1 MGGTLM
7 ATAQHPALL
16 SLRRRIECDA
26 HAARHWLRRHWLTLS
41 WVGIALLA
49 VWVVPLRAIELANY
63 HNTKAPVCGA
73 VRG

>member
-7 ATAQHPALL
+7 PTALQMAAH
-16 SLRRRIECDA
+16 SLRQRITCDYY
-26 HAARHWLRRHWLTLS
+26 AARHWLRRHWLTLA

-49 VWVVPLRAIELANY
+49 AWVVPLRAMELA
-63 HNTKAPVCGA
+63 HQFDTQAKACSA

>member
-1 MGGTLM
+1 M

-16 SLRRRIECDA
+16 SLRRRIECDV
-26 HAARHWLRRHWLTLS
+26 HTARNWLRRHWLTLA

-49 VWVVPLRAIELANY
+49 AWVVPLRAMELVHQYDTQA
-63 HNTKAPVCGA
+63 KACSA